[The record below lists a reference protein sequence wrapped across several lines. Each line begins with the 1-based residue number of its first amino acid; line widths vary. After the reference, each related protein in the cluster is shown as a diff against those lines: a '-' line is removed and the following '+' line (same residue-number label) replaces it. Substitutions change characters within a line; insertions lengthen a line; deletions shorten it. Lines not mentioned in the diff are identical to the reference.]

1 MKEHFTLRY
10 SSTESESGDSIMD
23 LELNFNNPSE
33 SILIARLNTWLKAIG
48 RENLKICVDI
58 KSTTVKNTND
68 ANISCSGSG
77 SGSNISKTVIHL
89 D

>member
-23 LELNFNNPSE
+23 LEMNFDNPSE

-48 RENLKICVDI
+48 RENLKICLDT
-58 KSTTVKNTND
+58 KSNDTN
-68 ANISCSGSG
+68 ISGSG
-77 SGSNISKTVIHL
+77 GSNTSKTVIHL

>member
-33 SILIARLNTWLKAIG
+33 SILISRINTWLKAIG
-48 RENLKICVDI
+48 RENLKICIDT
-58 KSTTVKNTND
+58 KHTTVKNTNGND
-68 ANISCSGSG
+68 NS
-77 SGSNISKTVIHL
+77 SNSKPVINL

>member
-23 LELNFNNPSE
+23 LEMNFDNPSE
-33 SILIARLNTWLKAIG
+33 SILISRINTWLKAIG
-48 RENLKICVDI
+48 RENLKICVDT
-58 KSTTVKNTND
+58 KPTTVKNNSSS
-68 ANISCSGSG
+68 N
-77 SGSNISKTVIHL
+77 GSNSNKTVINL